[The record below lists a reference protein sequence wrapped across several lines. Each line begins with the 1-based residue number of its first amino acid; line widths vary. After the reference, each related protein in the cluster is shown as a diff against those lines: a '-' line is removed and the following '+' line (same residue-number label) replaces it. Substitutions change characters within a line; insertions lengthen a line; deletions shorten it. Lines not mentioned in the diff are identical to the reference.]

1 MKRFD
6 FRDEIHRLDA
16 EADCVRIMQILNSH
30 EFPWDM
36 GRALGIALY
45 RTYAVPSI
53 GGLLG
58 RTNEF
63 TGSTQ
68 KRYDDTALILGN
80 MMRHGFGPGKGRDSL
95 RRMNQMHRSYDIGN
109 DDYRYVLSTFVVM
122 PVRWL
127 NDYGYGWRRLSD
139 HEVSAITH
147 YYRRLGKYM
156 GIRDIPGTYEEFRD
170 LLDSYEREHFAYTDA
185 GRAVSDSTLDL
196 MVTFYPPRV
205 AGLARR
211 FSMAILDDS
220 LIEAFRYEPPSRAW
234 RRSADLALKLRAKV
248 VRRMRPREEPL
259 WADMNPNIRSYPEGY
274 DVDRIGTFP
283 AGCPVAHDVDPV
295 GHAELYGGD
304 GGTAGGGTASG
315 QGPAPAS
322 AEGRA

>member
-6 FRDEIHRLDA
+6 LRDEIHRLDA
-16 EADCVRIMQILNSH
+16 EADCVRIMQILNAH

-53 GGLLG
+53 GELLG

-68 KRYDDTALILGN
+68 KRYDDTALILNN
-80 MMRHGFGPGKGRDSL
+80 MMRYGFEPGKGRDSL
-95 RRMNQMHRSYDIGN
+95 RRMNQMHRSYDISN

-139 HEVSAITH
+139 HETAAHTH
-147 YYRRLGKYM
+147 YYRKLGKYM
-156 GIRDIPGTYEEFRD
+156 GIKDIPGTYEEFRD
-170 LLDSYEREHFAYTDA
+170 LLDSYEKEHFAYTEG
-185 GRAVSDSTLDL
+185 GRRVSDATLDL
-196 MVTFYPPRV
+196 MVTFYPKRV
-205 AGLARR
+205 AGLARK
-211 FSMAILDDS
+211 FSMAILDES
-220 LIEAFRYEPPSRAW
+220 LIQAFRYEPPSRAW
-234 RRSADLALKLRAKV
+234 RRSADLALKLRASV

-259 WADMNPNIRSYPEGY
+259 WADGNPNIRSYPQGY
-274 DVDRIGTFP
+274 DVNRIGTFP
-283 AGCPVAHDVDPV
+283 ATCPVAHDVDPV
-295 GHAELYGGD
+295 GHEELYGAE
-304 GGTAGGGTASG
+304 GGTDTAA
-315 QGPAPAS
+315 AP
-322 AEGRA
+322 EGRA